1 MSIVANAPSLYR
13 HLRKKMRRRIKT
25 PTVLQMEAVE
35 CGAAAL
41 GSILAYHKKF
51 VPLEELRTA
60 CGVSRDG
67 SKASN
72 MVRAARRY
80 GLLSQGISTEPET
93 LRVLRCPLI
102 IHWNFDHFVVIDD
115 FVGDK
120 VYLNDPA
127 VGPRVVS
134 AEELDQSFTGVALT
148 FDKGPDFQAGGEKPN
163 IRAALRR
170 RMRHSETAL
179 LFAILVNLTLII
191 PSLLLP
197 VFSRV
202 YVDLILQQGL
212 LGWLPLLVL
221 GMTATALLRALLTWL
236 QQSALLRL
244 ETKLDIT
251 NAARLVWQT
260 VHLPMSFFLQRSA
273 GDISARI
280 DLNNRVAQL
289 LSGEMATTLLNL
301 VLLGFYAVV
310 MLLYDPY
317 LTLIVVAC
325 AAINVFVLRYV
336 ARRRIDASLRMV
348 QEQSKLASTA
358 YMGLQNIEMLKSS
371 GAESD
376 FFSKWAGYQANVIN
390 STQRLATL
398 TEVVSVVPLALT
410 ALANAIVLLWG
421 SASVMDGAMSV
432 GMLVAFQ
439 SLTNS
444 FLAPLNQIMA
454 VAGELQEAEALIVR
468 LEDVFNYGMVSTS
481 AESLAPT
488 NKLSGQIEIRDL
500 QFGYS
505 RLDAPLI
512 DGFSITIK
520 PGARVAL
527 VGSSG
532 SGKSTIARLIAGLY
546 EPWSG
551 EILLDGTPR
560 EALPKELI
568 AHSVAYVDQDIFLFE
583 GTVRANLSFWNDVVP
598 EQDMVA
604 AAKDAQIHTTIAE
617 RAEGYAAMVEEN
629 GRNFSGGQRQRLEI
643 ARALTN
649 NPTILILDEATS
661 ALDPVTE
668 QLIDQR
674 LRQRG
679 CTCLVVAHRL
689 STIRDCDE
697 IIVLDKGRVVERGTH
712 DDLWRANGHYRRLL
726 SSGMDQAE
734 SYFSA
739 LLDQLEKVEA
749 YA

>member
-1 MSIVANAPSLYR
+1 MPTSTQQPTFYQR
-13 HLRKKMRRRIKT
+13 LREKMRRRIKT

-67 SKASN
+67 SKANN
-72 MVRAARRY
+72 MVRAARSY

-134 AEELDQSFTGVALT
+134 AEELDQSFTGVVLT
-148 FDKGPDFQAGGEKPN
+148 FDKGPDFQAGGTKPN

-170 RMRHSETAL
+170 RIRHSEIAL
-179 LFAILVNLTLII
+179 IFAILVNLTLIV
-191 PSLLLP
+191 PNLLLP
-197 VFSRV
+197 VFARV
-202 YVDLILQQGL
+202 YVDLVLQQGL
-212 LGWLPLLVL
+212 LGWMPLLLL
-221 GMTATALLRALLTWL
+221 GMIATALLRALLTWL
-236 QQSALLRL
+236 QQSVLLRL

-301 VLLGFYAVV
+301 ILLGFYALI
-310 MLLYDPY
+310 MLAYDPY

-325 AAINVFVLRYV
+325 AVVNVVVLRYV

-390 STQRLATL
+390 STQRLAAL
-398 TEVVSVVPLALT
+398 TEVVSVIPLSLT

-468 LEDVFNYGMVSTS
+468 LEDVFNYGAVSTS
-481 AESLAPT
+481 AESPSPT
-488 NKLSGQIEIRDL
+488 QTDKLSGQIEIRNL

-520 PGARVAL
+520 PGSRVAL

-532 SGKSTIARLIAGLY
+532 SGKSTVARLIAGLY

-551 EILLDGTPR
+551 DILLDGTPR
-560 EALPKELI
+560 GALPKELV

-583 GTVRANLSFWNDVVP
+583 GTIRANLAFWNDVVP
-598 EQDMVA
+598 DQAIVA
-604 AAKDAQIHTTIAE
+604 AAKDAQIHATIVE
-617 RAEGYAAMVEEN
+617 RAEGYA
-629 GRNFSGGQRQRLEI
+629 G
-643 ARALTN
+643 
-649 NPTILILDEATS
+649 
-661 ALDPVTE
+661 
-668 QLIDQR
+668 
-674 LRQRG
+674 
-679 CTCLVVAHRL
+679 
-689 STIRDCDE
+689 
-697 IIVLDKGRVVERGTH
+697 
-712 DDLWRANGHYRRLL
+712 
-726 SSGMDQAE
+726 
-734 SYFSA
+734 
-739 LLDQLEKVEA
+739 
-749 YA
+749 